1 MSGVRYRRGGMYAAD
16 MAVYAR
22 GLSEENTNAATLNT
36 LKRNLTMALR
46 QEVTHRQLEC
56 IRLYYAEGLNMGQI
70 GRRLGVDK
78 STVSRNL
85 KRGEA
90 NLRRCLRFG
99 AAELLDTA
107 GVKAPHRAVRQR
119 AKREG
124 YENG

>member
-1 MSGVRYRRGGMYAAD
+1 MYAAD

-46 QEVTHRQLEC
+46 QEVTQRQLEC

-70 GRRLGVDK
+70 GRRLGVDR

-85 KRGEA
+85 KRGES

-99 AAELLDTA
+99 AAELLDTT
-107 GVKAPHRAVRQR
+107 GVKTPYRAVRQR

>member
-22 GLSEENTNAATLNT
+22 SLSEENTNAATLNT

-46 QEVTHRQLEC
+46 QEVTPRQLEC

-85 KRGEA
+85 RRGEA

-99 AAELLDTA
+99 AAELLDAA

-119 AKREG
+119 ARREG

>member
-22 GLSEENTNAATLNT
+22 SLSEENTNAATLNT

-46 QEVTHRQLEC
+46 QEVTPRQLEC

-99 AAELLDTA
+99 AAELLDRT
-107 GVKAPHRAVRQR
+107 GVKTPHRAVRQR

>member
-1 MSGVRYRRGGMYAAD
+1 MSGVRYRMGGMYAAD

-22 GLSEENTNAATLNT
+22 SLSEENTNAATLNT

-56 IRLYYAEGLNMGQI
+56 IRLYYAEGLN
-70 GRRLGVDK
+70 
-78 STVSRNL
+78 
-85 KRGEA
+85 
-90 NLRRCLRFG
+90 LRFG

-107 GVKAPHRAVRQR
+107 GVKSPHRAVRQR